1 MSQNSSTSSSN
12 ARRFVGGFLLGT
24 LLLLLPGVI
33 LSFYLQPLSGD
44 LTRIGNLAE
53 RDFGATQPQAS
64 LSRQANDAS
73 PTDADV
79 LVLGDSFSARN
90 AWQTVL
96 SQSTGLK
103 TLSYH
108 YDELPCLD
116 YWLEQAASGKL
127 SNKARTLIIQSSE
140 RDFMR
145 RFTEQSSS
153 CEPAPLQASKIAAE
167 ILTSQRS
174 RLDLL
179 PMNIM
184 HVLKTQSNH
193 LAMSSSSGKVRF
205 QRTIMVNLTR
215 NDLFSNRLS
224 GHLLYYAVDIERREQ
239 YWSPEQADQ
248 ALAYLARYHD
258 MAAARGVRLLVIAIP
273 DKSSVYAPW
282 VAAGQ
287 LPVMPGY
294 NLHPRLA
301 SQFGHYADLLTPFRE
316 AAGKSADFY
325 APNDTHLS
333 LDGYRE
339 LSRLLAIQ
347 INHRHKQFVR

>member
-24 LLLLLPGVI
+24 MLFLLPGII
-33 LSFYLQPLSGD
+33 LSLYLKPLSGD

-73 PTDADV
+73 PNDADV
-79 LVLGDSFSARN
+79 LVLGDSFSAQN
-90 AWQTVL
+90 AWQTEL
-96 SQSTGLK
+96 SKRTGQI

-116 YWLEQAASGKL
+116 FWLNQAASGKL
-127 SNKARTLIIQSSE
+127 SKKASTIIIQSSE

-145 RFTEQSSS
+145 RFTEQSSA
-153 CEPAPLQASKIAAE
+153 CEPAPLQARTIAPE

-174 RLDLL
+174 DFDLF

-184 HVLKTQSNH
+184 HVLKTLSNH
-193 LAMSSSSGKVRF
+193 LAMSNRTAKVQF

-224 GHLLYYAVDIERREQ
+224 GHLLYYEVDIERREQ
-239 YWSPEQADQ
+239 YWSAERVEQ
-248 ALAYLARYHD
+248 ALAYLARYRD
-258 MAAARGVRLLVIAIP
+258 MAAGRGVHLLVIAVP

-282 VAAGQ
+282 VVAEQ
-287 LPVMPGY
+287 LDRVPGY
-294 NLHPRLA
+294 NLHPSLA
-301 SQFGHYADLLTPFRE
+301 QHFGQYADLLTPFRK
-316 AAGKSADFY
+316 AAGESKDFY

-333 LDGYRE
+333 LNGYRF
-339 LSRLLAIQ
+339 LGRILAAQ
-347 INHRHKQFVR
+347 VKQ

>member
-53 RDFGATQPQAS
+53 RDFGATQPQAA
-64 LSRQANDAS
+64 LNRQANDAS
-73 PTDADV
+73 PADADV
-79 LVLGDSFSARN
+79 LVLGDSFSAQN
-90 AWQTVL
+90 AWQTEL
-96 SQSTGLK
+96 SKRTGQM

-145 RFTEQSSS
+145 RFTEQSSA
-153 CEPAPLQASKIAAE
+153 CEPAHLQASTIAAE
-167 ILTSQRS
+167 TLTSQRS

-184 HVLKTQSNH
+184 HVLKTLSNH
-193 LAMSSSSGKVRF
+193 LAMSNKSGKDRF

-239 YWSPEQADQ
+239 YWSPERADQ
-248 ALAYLARYHD
+248 ALAYLARYRD

-282 VAAGQ
+282 IAAGQ
-287 LPVMPGY
+287 LPLMPGY

-316 AAGKSADFY
+316 AAGKSTDFY

-333 LDGYRE
+333 LDGYR
-339 LSRLLAIQ
+339 LLGRFLATQ
-347 INHRHKQFVR
+347 VKQ

>member
-33 LSFYLQPLSGD
+33 LSFYLQPLNGG
-44 LTRIGNLAE
+44 LTRIGHLAE
-53 RDFGATQPQAS
+53 RDFGATQPQPP
-64 LSRQANDAS
+64 LLRQANDAAT
-73 PTDADV
+73 TDADI
-79 LVLGDSFSARN
+79 LVLGDSFSDSN
-90 AWQTVL
+90 AWQTEL
-96 SQSTGLK
+96 SKHTGLK

-145 RFTEQSSS
+145 RFTEQSSA
-153 CEPAPLQASKIAAE
+153 CEPAPLQASTIAAE
-167 ILTSQRS
+167 TLTSQRS

-184 HVLKTQSNH
+184 HVLKTLSNH
-193 LAMSSSSGKVRF
+193 LAMSNKSGKDRF

-239 YWSPEQADQ
+239 YWSPERADQ
-248 ALAYLARYHD
+248 ALAYLARYRD

-282 VAAGQ
+282 IAAGQ
-287 LPVMPGY
+287 LPLMPGY

-316 AAGKSADFY
+316 AAGKSTDFY

-333 LDGYRE
+333 LDGYR
-339 LSRLLAIQ
+339 LLGRFLATQ
-347 INHRHKQFVR
+347 VKQ

>member
-1 MSQNSSTSSSN
+1 VSQNSSTSSSN
-12 ARRFVGGFLLGT
+12 ARRFIGGFLLGT

-127 SNKARTLIIQSSE
+127 SSKARTLIIQSSE

-184 HVLKTQSNH
+184 HVLKTLSNH

-258 MAAARGVRLLVIAIP
+258 MAAARGARLLVIAIP

-294 NLHPRLA
+294 NLHPRFA
-301 SQFGHYADLLTPFRE
+301 S
-316 AAGKSADFY
+316 
-325 APNDTHLS
+325 
-333 LDGYRE
+333 
-339 LSRLLAIQ
+339 
-347 INHRHKQFVR
+347 